1 MTRARDFADVI
12 SGQHDLPSGALD
24 NAIAFPSGTLML
36 FQQTSA
42 PTGWTKQTTHN
53 DKALRIVTG
62 TVGSGG
68 SSAFST
74 AMATPSVTGTVTTS
88 VANATAGGSIANTTA
103 GGTVANHTLTTAQL
117 ASHNHSVY
125 FHAGFQGGPYSGAG
139 GGDNTTTVYGGIT
152 GSTGSNSA
160 HNHSFTGTAH
170 NHTFTGTAHNH
181 TATSTLSSSTAGIN
195 VQYADAIIASK
206 D

>member
-53 DKALRIVTG
+53 NKALRIVSG
-62 TVGSGG
+62 TAGSGG
-68 SSAFST
+68 TTAFTSALG
-74 AMATPSVTGTVTTS
+74 TPTVTGTISTS
-88 VANATAGGSIANTTA
+88 IANTTAGGSIANTTA
-103 GGTVANHTLTTAQL
+103 GGSVGNASLATNQIPSHLHGITFYNNNGNTAFNPYGS
-117 ASHNHSVY
+117 ASSSAFNY
-125 FHAGFQGGPYSGAG
+125 
-139 GGDNTTTVYGGIT
+139 NT
-152 GSTGSNSA
+152 GSTGGGAA
-160 HNHSFTGTAH
+160 HGHTFTGTAH

-181 TATSTLSSSTAGIN
+181 TATSTLSSSTAAID
-195 VQYADAIIASK
+195 VQYVDIIIASK